1 MEKIKSIISKI
12 KSAESFSDIDNFLSK
27 FRRVVLNIITA
38 FFLLVI
44 FLSIVGSLF
53 DSEKIDTENKILY
66 LEPSGVIVDKAI
78 TRDDPFEEL
87 EIFASSTNQIELE
100 DLLKIIN
107 NAGKDDNLKAIYL
120 DVDGLRAYYTSAL
133 KIADALSEAREN
145 GKEIVAFTS
154 GLGTTGYLLA
164 SQANEIILERDSY
177 GSVRPFGF
185 SRVRQY
191 QKDFFENIKVNMNV
205 YAAGD
210 FKSGPEGYT
219 RNDMS
224 ETDKL
229 AWLEFVTPVWEKYKT
244 KMETGRG
251 FESGKIQYIG
261 DNYHLL
267 VSENGGN
274 DNETALAIGLVDKL
288 MSKQEI
294 RNYMIE
300 KYGNDDDDEKDKEEE
315 DEEKDEEED
324 EEKDEEEDEKEDE
337 KEDEEEEEKEKDYE
351 YPDGISGREYLSTLK
366 DEDTKN
372 KEKNKIAI
380 IHVEGAIVTGNIG
393 FNTAGSGGI
402 VKNINKA
409 RDDKNVKGIIL
420 RVNSPG
426 GDVYASSMITNALEE
441 FQSTGRP
448 VITSMG
454 DIAASGGVWVT
465 TTSEEI
471 WAEET
476 TLTGSIGVYSIVPDF
491 SPLEKW
497 AGMNYDGVSM
507 TKAGSVYDLSRGM
520 NEDLNKQFRENT
532 DNMYKNFV
540 TKVANNRDMEF
551 ADVLKFAGGRIWR
564 GDTALELGLVDKLG
578 SLDDAINS
586 MASKLELENYKVF
599 SYNTEV
605 EFEDFISSL
614 EDVLPIQIQ
623 GFLQDFNGLKR
634 MFLSG
639 QDRYVVAYCFDC
651 GFGRFE

>member
-1 MEKIKSIISKI
+1 MKKIKNIISKI
-12 KSAESFSDIDNFLSK
+12 KSAETFSHLDNYLTK

-38 FFLLVI
+38 FFLLVM
-44 FLSIVGSLF
+44 FFSIIGSLF
-53 DSEKIDTENKILY
+53 ESDKIDTENKILY

-100 DLLKIIN
+100 DLLKIITS
-107 NAGKDDNLKAIYL
+107 AGKDDNLKAIYL

-164 SQANEIILERDSY
+164 SQSNEIILEKDSY

-244 KMETGRG
+244 KMEAGRG
-251 FESGKIQYIG
+251 FEAGKIQYIG

-267 VSENGGN
+267 VTENGGN
-274 DNETALAIGLVDKL
+274 DNEAALAVGLVDKL
-288 MSKQEI
+288 MSKQET

-300 KYGNDDDDEKDKEEE
+300 KYGND
-315 DEEKDEEED
+315 EEKD
-324 EEKDEEEDEKEDE
+324 
-337 KEDEEEEEKEKDYE
+337 EEEKEKDYE
-351 YPDGISGREYLSTLK
+351 YPDGISGREYLSTLNDK
-366 DEDTKN
+366 DTGAN
-372 KEKNKIAI
+372 EKNKIAI
-380 IHVEGAIVTGNIG
+380 IHVEGAIVPGNIG

-409 RDDKNVKGIIL
+409 RDDKNVKGIVL

-448 VITSMG
+448 VIASMG

-532 DNMYKNFV
+532 ENMYKNFV

-551 ADVLKFAGGRIWR
+551 SDVLKFAGGRIWR

-578 SLDDAINS
+578 SLDDAIDS
-586 MASKLELENYKVF
+586 MASKLELEDYKVF
-599 SYNTEV
+599 SYNNEV
-605 EFEDFISSL
+605 EFEDYLSSL
-614 EDVLPIQIQ
+614 EDLIPINVQ
-623 GFLQDFNGLKR
+623 GFLKDFNGLKK

-639 QDRYVVAYCFDC
+639 KDRYVIAYCFDC

>member
-1 MEKIKSIISKI
+1 MKKIKNIISKI
-12 KSAESFSDIDNFLSK
+12 KSTDGNIWDKAFSNVEKYLAK
-27 FRRVVLNIITA
+27 FRKLVLNIITV
-38 FFLLVI
+38 LVLI
-44 FLSIVGSLF
+44 FLITSILGSLF
-53 DSEKIDTENKILY
+53 ESDRIDTENKILY

-229 AWLEFVTPVWEKYKT
+229 AWLEFITPVWEKYKT
-244 KMETGRG
+244 KMEAGRG

-288 MSKQEI
+288 MSKQEM

-300 KYGNDDDDEKDKEEE
+300 KYGNEEE
-315 DEEKDEEED
+315 EEEKDEEEGG
-324 EEKDEEEDEKEDE
+324 EH
-337 KEDEEEEEKEKDYE
+337 EEEKEKGYE
-351 YPDGISGREYLSTLK
+351 YPDGISGREYLSTLNDK
-366 DEDTKN
+366 DTGAN
-372 KEKNKIAI
+372 EKNKIAI

-393 FNTAGSGGI
+393 FNTAGSSGI

-409 RDDKNVKGIIL
+409 RDDKNVKGIVL

-448 VITSMG
+448 VIASMG

-578 SLDDAINS
+578 SLDDAIDS
-586 MASKLELENYKVF
+586 MASKLELQDYKVF
-599 SYNTEV
+599 SYNNEV
-605 EFEDFISSL
+605 EFEDYLSSL
-614 EDVLPIQIQ
+614 EDLFPINVQ
-623 GFLQDFNGLKR
+623 GFLKDFNGLKK

-639 QDRYVVAYCFDC
+639 KDRYVIAYCFDC

>member
-1 MEKIKSIISKI
+1 MKKVKRIL
-12 KSAESFSDIDNFLSK
+12 SFVDNLLGK
-27 FRRVVLNIITA
+27 FRKFFVNTITA
-38 FFLLVI
+38 LFLILIMVG
-44 FLSIVGSLF
+44 FLGSLF
-53 DSEKIDTENKILY
+53 ESDEVETEDMVLY
-66 LEPSGVIVDKAI
+66 LELNGVIVDKAV
-78 TRDDPFEEL
+78 TRDDPFEEF
-87 EIFASSTNQIELE
+87 EIFGGSTNQIELE
-100 DLLKIIN
+100 DILKVIN
-107 NAGKDDNLKAIYL
+107 SAGTDDNLKAIYL
-120 DVDGLRAYYTSAL
+120 DVDGLGAYYTSAL
-133 KIADALSEAREN
+133 KIADALYEAKEN
-145 GKEIVAFTS
+145 GKEIIAYTS
-154 GLGTTGYLLA
+154 GLGTTGYLMA
-164 SQANEIILERDSY
+164 SQATEIILERDSY
-177 GSVRPFGF
+177 ESVLPFGF

-191 QKDFFENIKVNMNV
+191 QKDFFKNIKVDMNV

-229 AWLEFVTPVWEKYKT
+229 AWLEFVTPVWEKYKS
-244 KMETGRG
+244 KMEAGRG

-274 DNETALAIGLVDKL
+274 NNETALAIGLVDKL

-294 RNYMIE
+294 RNYLNE
-300 KYGNDDDDEKDKEEE
+300 KYGSEKEDDDDDEQEEGEEE
-315 DEEKDEEED
+315 E
-324 EEKDEEEDEKEDE
+324 E
-337 KEDEEEEEKEKDYE
+337 KEDEEEEKKYKRPE
-351 YPDGISGREYLSTLK
+351 GISGKEYLSTLK
-366 DEDTKN
+366 DEDVNN
-372 KEKNKIAI
+372 KQKKAQEKNKIAI
-380 IHVEGAIVTGNIG
+380 IHVEGAIVPGNIG

-409 RDDKNVKGIIL
+409 RDDKNVKGIVL

-497 AGMNYDGVSM
+497 VGMNNDGVSM
-507 TKAGSVYDLSRGM
+507 TKAGDLYDLSRGM
-520 NEDLNKQFRENT
+520 NKELNKQFRENT
-532 DNMYKNFV
+532 ENIYKNFV

-551 ADVLKFAGGRIWR
+551 SEVIKFAGGRIWR
-564 GDTALELGLVDKLG
+564 GDTALELGLVDKVG
-578 SLDDAINS
+578 SLDDAVDS
-586 MASKLELENYKVF
+586 MVSKLELEDYKTF
-599 SYNTEV
+599 SYNSEV
-605 EFEDFISSL
+605 EFEDYLSSL
-614 EDVLPIQIQ
+614 EDMLPIQVQSLLNEIS
-623 GFLQDFNGLKR
+623 GLNR
-634 MFLSG
+634 MFLSKK
-639 QDRYVVAYCFDC
+639 DRYVVAYCFDC
-651 GFGRFE
+651 GFRGFE

>member
-1 MEKIKSIISKI
+1 MIKKIKNMMSFMDNLLSRFRKI
-12 KSAESFSDIDNFLSK
+12 FVNS
-27 FRRVVLNIITA
+27 ITA
-38 FFLLVI
+38 FFLLLITIGV
-44 FLSIVGSLF
+44 FSSIVSLF
-53 DSEKIDTENKILY
+53 ESDEIETKDKILY
-66 LEPSGVIVDKAI
+66 LEPKGVIVDKAI
-78 TRDDPFEEL
+78 TRDNPFEEF
-87 EIFASSTNQIELE
+87 EIFGSSTNQIELE
-100 DLLKIIN
+100 DILKVIDS
-107 NAGKDDNLKAIYL
+107 AGADENLKAIYL

-133 KIADALSEAREN
+133 KIADALHGAREN
-145 GKEIVAFTS
+145 GKEIIAYTS

-164 SQANEIILERDSY
+164 SQANEVILERDSY

-191 QKDFFENIKVNMNV
+191 QKDFYENIKINVNV

-210 FKSGPEGYT
+210 FKSGPEGYS
-219 RNDMS
+219 RNNMS

-229 AWLEFVTPVWEKYKT
+229 AWLEFVTPIWEKYKS
-244 KMETGRG
+244 KMESGRG
-251 FESGKIQYIG
+251 FEAGKIQYIG

-267 VSENGGN
+267 VTENGGN

-294 RNYMIE
+294 RNYLIE
-300 KYGNDDDDEKDKEEE
+300 KYGDKDDDEKDDDEKEREE
-315 DEEKDEEED
+315 EEKDED
-324 EEKDEEEDEKEDE
+324 EV
-337 KEDEEEEEKEKDYE
+337 EEKEYKR
-351 YPDGISGREYLSTLK
+351 PDGISGREYLSTLK
-366 DEDTKN
+366 DEDITSKQ
-372 KEKNKIAI
+372 KKAQGKNKIAI

-409 RDDKNVKGIIL
+409 RDDKNVKGIVL

-476 TLTGSIGVYSIVPDF
+476 TLTGSIGVYSIIQDI

-497 AGMNYDGVSM
+497 AGFNNDGVSM
-507 TKAGSVYDLSRGM
+507 TKAGDLYDLSRGM
-520 NEDLNKQFRENT
+520 NEELNKQYRENT
-532 DNMYKNFV
+532 ENIYKNFV
-540 TKVANNRDMEF
+540 TKVANNRGLDFSE
-551 ADVLKFAGGRIWR
+551 VLSFAGGRIWR

-578 SLDDAINS
+578 SLDDAVDS
-586 MASKLELENYKVF
+586 MASKLELEDYKVF

-605 EFEDFISSL
+605 EFDDYLSSL
-614 EDVLPIQIQ
+614 EDLLPIEIQ
-623 GFLQDFNGLKR
+623 AFLKEFNGLKR
-634 MFLSG
+634 MFLSKK
-639 QDRYVVAYCFDC
+639 DKYVVAYCFDC
-651 GFGRFE
+651 GFENFE

>member
-1 MEKIKSIISKI
+1 MIKKIKNMMSFMDNLLSRFRKI
-12 KSAESFSDIDNFLSK
+12 FVNS
-27 FRRVVLNIITA
+27 ITA
-38 FFLLVI
+38 FFLLLITIGV
-44 FLSIVGSLF
+44 FSSIVSLF
-53 DSEKIDTENKILY
+53 KSDEIETKDKILY
-66 LEPSGVIVDKAI
+66 LEPKGVIVDKAI
-78 TRDDPFEEL
+78 TRDNPFEEF
-87 EIFASSTNQIELE
+87 EIFGSSTNQIELE
-100 DLLKIIN
+100 DILKVIDS
-107 NAGKDDNLKAIYL
+107 AGADENLKAIYL

-133 KIADALSEAREN
+133 KIADALHGAREN
-145 GKEIVAFTS
+145 GKEIIAYTS

-164 SQANEIILERDSY
+164 SQANEVILERDSY

-191 QKDFFENIKVNMNV
+191 QKDFYENIKINVNV

-210 FKSGPEGYT
+210 FKSGPEGYS
-219 RNDMS
+219 RNNMS

-229 AWLEFVTPVWEKYKT
+229 AWLEFVTPIWEKYKS
-244 KMETGRG
+244 KMESGRG
-251 FESGKIQYIG
+251 FEEGKIQYIG

-267 VSENGGN
+267 VTENGGN

-294 RNYMIE
+294 RNYLIE
-300 KYGNDDDDEKDKEEE
+300 KYGDKDDDEKDDDEKEREE
-315 DEEKDEEED
+315 EEKDED
-324 EEKDEEEDEKEDE
+324 EV
-337 KEDEEEEEKEKDYE
+337 EEKEYKR
-351 YPDGISGREYLSTLK
+351 PDGISGREYLSTLK
-366 DEDTKN
+366 DEDITSKQ
-372 KEKNKIAI
+372 KKAQGKNKIAI

-409 RDDKNVKGIIL
+409 RDDKNVKGIVL

-448 VITSMG
+448 VIASMG

-476 TLTGSIGVYSIVPDF
+476 TLTGSIGVYSIIQDI

-497 AGMNYDGVSM
+497 AGFNNDGVSM
-507 TKAGSVYDLSRGM
+507 TKAGDLYDLSRGM
-520 NEDLNKQFRENT
+520 NEELNKQYRENT
-532 DNMYKNFV
+532 ENIYKNFV
-540 TKVANNRDMEF
+540 TKVANNRGLNFSE
-551 ADVLKFAGGRIWR
+551 VLSFAGGRIWR

-578 SLDDAINS
+578 SLDDAVDS
-586 MASKLELENYKVF
+586 MASKLELEDYKVF

-605 EFEDFISSL
+605 EFDDYLSSL
-614 EDVLPIQIQ
+614 EDLLPIEIQ
-623 GFLQDFNGLKR
+623 AFLKEFNGLKR
-634 MFLSG
+634 MFLSKK
-639 QDRYVVAYCFDC
+639 DKYVVAYCFDC
-651 GFGRFE
+651 GFENFE